1 MTIRDLLAR
10 RSGAIGTVLGWRA
23 ELGANRRVMA
33 GLLVAAALAAVYG
46 LVLLHRASET
56 MRQAHVG
63 EMQHLQ
69 RVVAV
74 AGERDWKQRTE
85 TSAGVLGALR
95 ERLWLAESDGV
106 ARANIQDWAIALGRE
121 VGLTVLEVRTEV
133 AQPKLLPPDVRQIT
147 ATITAQPS
155 ESALIALLARIDKA
169 PHLGVIDRLN
179 VRQQPGPMLE
189 MVLVSYARIGA
200 KAETAGQGTSQ

>member
-1 MTIRDLLAR
+1 
-10 RSGAIGTVLGWRA
+10 
-23 ELGANRRVMA
+23 MA
-33 GLLVAAALAAVYG
+33 GLLVGVALAAGYSVA
-46 LVLLHRASET
+46 LVHRASET
-56 MRQAHVG
+56 MRQSYVR
-63 EMQHLQ
+63 EMAHLQ

-74 AGERDWKQRTE
+74 AGERDWKQRAE
-85 TSAGVLGALR
+85 TSAAVLGALR

-106 ARANIQDWAIALGRE
+106 ARANIQDWAIAIGRE
-121 VGLTVLEVRTEV
+121 VGLAVLEVRTEV

-155 ESALIALLARIDKA
+155 ESALIALLARIEQA
-169 PHLGVIDRLN
+169 PHLAVIDRLN

-200 KAETAGQGTSQ
+200 KADPAGHRNSE

>member
-1 MTIRDLLAR
+1 LTIRDLLAK
-10 RSGAIGTVLGWRA
+10 RSGAIDTALGWHA

-33 GLLVAAALAAVYG
+33 GLLIIVTLAAVYS
-46 LVLLHRASET
+46 LVLLHHASET
-56 MRQAHVG
+56 MRQSYVR

-74 AGERDWKQRTE
+74 AGERDWQHRAE

-95 ERLWLAESDGV
+95 ERLWHAESDGV

-121 VGLTVLEVRTEV
+121 VGLDVLEVRTEV

-147 ATITAQPS
+147 ANITAQPS
-155 ESALIALLARIDKA
+155 ETALIALLARIEQA

-179 VRQQPGPMLE
+179 VRQQPGPLLE
-189 MVLVSYARIGA
+189 MVLVSYAKIAA
-200 KAETAGQGTSQ
+200 KAEPAGHETSQ

>member
-1 MTIRDLLAR
+1 MTIRDLLAK
-10 RSGAIGTVLGWRA
+10 RSGAIGTALVWRA

-33 GLLVAAALAAVYG
+33 GLLVVVALAAVYG

-56 MRQAHVG
+56 MRQSYVR
-63 EMQHLQ
+63 EMQQLQ
-69 RVVAV
+69 RVVTV
-74 AGERDWKQRTE
+74 AGERDWQHRAE
-85 TSAGVLGALR
+85 TSAGLLGALR

-121 VGLTVLEVRTEV
+121 VGLGVLEVRTEV
-133 AQPKLLPPDVRQIT
+133 VQPKLLPPDMRQIT
-147 ATITAQPS
+147 AIITAQPS
-155 ESALIALLARIDKA
+155 ETALIALLARIEQA

-189 MVLVSYARIGA
+189 MVLVSYARIAA
-200 KAETAGQGTSQ
+200 KAESAGQGTSQ

>member
-1 MTIRDLLAR
+1 MTIRDLLAK
-10 RSGAIGTVLGWRA
+10 RSGATGTALGWRA

-33 GLLVAAALAAVYG
+33 GLLVVVALAAAYG

-56 MRQAHVG
+56 LRQSYVR

-74 AGERDWKQRTE
+74 AGERDWQQRAE
-85 TSAGVLGALR
+85 TSAGLLGTLR

-106 ARANIQDWAIALGRE
+106 ARANIQDWAIALGRG
-121 VGLTVLEVRTEV
+121 VGLAVLEVRTEV
-133 AQPKLLPPDVRQIT
+133 AQPKSLPPDVRQIT

-155 ESALIALLARIDKA
+155 EGALIALLARIEQA

-200 KAETAGQGTSQ
+200 KADVAGQGASE